1 MYRYNEDTLS
11 KWSKPASETEEKKI
25 ENTISM
31 IKKAIK
37 NMDNDQMDFEIFVQ
51 GSYGN
56 NTNVRIDSDVDVNI
70 MLKNVFYLCLP
81 DNKTVNDYGFCNS
94 NLDYYEYKYNI
105 VQALKNI
112 FGEKNVILGNKS
124 VKIRSNSYRVNA
136 DCVITM
142 QYRNYKKYNSLNPDK
157 YIEGIKYFSQ
167 DKNEIINYPKRHIEN
182 GIIKNNNTNYRYKK
196 LVRIFK
202 RIRNEMYEKH
212 LVDKNKITSF
222 LVECLIWNV
231 PDKYINGYYSWND
244 RIKNSIIYI
253 LNSTNYNN
261 WNEVS
266 DELPL
271 FDNNRKW
278 SIEDVKYF
286 MKHAYIY
293 MRY

>member
-37 NMDNDQMDFEIFVQ
+37 N
-51 GSYGN
+51 
-56 NTNVRIDSDVDVNI
+56 ID
-70 MLKNVFYLCLP
+70 
-81 DNKTVNDYGFCNS
+81 
-94 NLDYYEYKYNI
+94 YEYKYNI
-105 VQALKNI
+105 VRALKN
-112 FGEKNVILGNKS
+112 VIPGNKS

-142 QYRNYKKYNSLNPDK
+142 QYRNYKKCNSLNPNK
-157 YIEGIKYFSQ
+157 YVEGIKYFSQ

-182 GIIKNNNTNYRYKK
+182 GIIKNNNTNHRYKK

-286 MKHAYIY
+286 MNHAYIY
-293 MRY
+293 MGY